1 MNAITEAI
9 TQFHFLR
16 PYWLLASLPAVV
28 LFALLWRQSAFAGE
42 WKRAISPHLLAHLVQ
57 GSQTRDSKTPLVLL
71 LAAWLLASVA
81 MAGPS
86 WEQLP
91 AAMKKKIDARV
102 IVLDL
107 TLSMLASDTPPSRL
121 ARAKHKLS
129 DILTRSK
136 EGVTGLVVFAG
147 SAHVVSP
154 LTDDSN
160 TILSMASSLTPEIMP
175 ISGSDPIE
183 AIKKAAQV
191 LQEGGFPE
199 GQILFI
205 GDDLPANYA
214 TELEAL
220 KDTISLSIL
229 AVGTSEGAPVTMG
242 SGRYLKDASGSIVM
256 APVDHARLKQ
266 ASALFGG
273 RYTPMTADDSDIN
286 LLLTDFLNLDDNV
299 RETQREFDV
308 WDDAGGWLALLIL
321 PLAAVGY
328 RKGWLGAM
336 LMPLLVGVSLL
347 QSPAANADT
356 WSSLWKNEDQ
366 RGKDAFDQQAYD
378 DAAQQ
383 FKDPAWKAGALYKA
397 GKFPE
402 AEALYQSIPGADA
415 HYNRGNALAQQG
427 KLEEA
432 LSAYDE
438 ALKLDPA
445 MADAKANQETVKR
458 FLQQQKPPESQQD
471 GDGEQDESEKD
482 GSKDPQDSQKNGD
495 EQNSDQQKTDQEKS
509 DQQKSD
515 KGDGQSSDGQQD
527 EPQDGQGDGQSDNSE
542 NSEKPSDQK
551 QGKGEDEDDAE
562 EQENES
568 SQAEGD
574 EKEDAE
580 NGNETPA
587 SASNQSPDTEDEQAM
602 EQWLRRVPDD
612 PGGLLRRKF
621 YYESRLRRNNENQN
635 GTQW

>member
-1 MNAITEAI
+1 MNAMAEAF
-9 TQFHFLR
+9 THFHFLR
-16 PYWLLASLPAVV
+16 PYWLLASIPAVI
-28 LFALLWRQSAFAGE
+28 LFALLWRQSAYAGE
-42 WKRAISPHLLAHLVQ
+42 WKRAISPHLLAHLMQ
-57 GSQTRDSKTPLVLL
+57 GSQTRDSKTPLFLL

-91 AAMKKKIDARV
+91 AAMKKKVDARV

-160 TILSMASSLTPEIMP
+160 TILSLASSLTPEIMP
-175 ISGSDPIE
+175 ISGSAPIE
-183 AIKKAAQV
+183 GIKKAAEV
-191 LQEGGFPE
+191 LQAGGFPD

-214 TELEAL
+214 TDLEAL
-220 KDTISLSIL
+220 KGTISLSIL
-229 AVGTSEGAPVTMG
+229 AVGTSEGAPVAMG
-242 SGRYLKDASGSIVM
+242 NGRYLKDASGGIVM
-256 APVDHARLKQ
+256 APVDHARLQQ

-286 LLLTDFLNLDDNV
+286 LLLTDLLNLDDNV

-321 PLAAVGY
+321 PIAALGY
-328 RKGWLGAM
+328 RKGWLGST
-336 LMPLLVGVSLL
+336 LMPLLLGVSLM
-347 QSPAANADT
+347 QAPPAHAET
-356 WSSLWKNEDQ
+356 WSSLWKNDDQ
-366 RGKDAFDQQAYD
+366 RGKEAFDQQAYD
-378 DAAQQ
+378 EAAKQ
-383 FKDPAWKAGALYKA
+383 FEDPAWKAGALYKA

-402 AEALYQSIPGADA
+402 AEALYQSLPGADA

-438 ALKLDPA
+438 ALKLNPE
-445 MADAKANQETVKR
+445 MEDAKANQATVKR
-458 FLQQQKPPESQQD
+458 FLQQQKPPESQQG
-471 GDGEQDESEKD
+471 GDGEPDDSQKD
-482 GSKDPQDSQKNGD
+482 GSQKDNQQDPQDSQKNGD
-495 EQNSDQQKTDQEKS
+495 QQNAGQQNPDQQQG
-509 DQQKSD
+509 
-515 KGDGQSSDGQQD
+515 GDSQSSDGQQD
-527 EPQDGQGDGQSDNSE
+527 EPQDGQGNGSADEGEKSAKPKDQQQS
-542 NSEKPSDQK
+542 
-551 QGKGEDEDDAE
+551 QGDDEDESK
-562 EQENES
+562 EQEAES
-568 SQAEGD
+568 RQAQGD
-574 EKEDAE
+574 EKENAE
-580 NGNETPA
+580 NGNEMPT
-587 SASNQSPDTEDEQAM
+587 SADHQSPDTEDEQAM

>member
-1 MNAITEAI
+1 MSALTEAF

-16 PYWLLASLPAVV
+16 PYWLLASVPALI

-57 GSQTRDSKTPLVLL
+57 GSQTRDSKTPLFLL

-81 MAGPS
+81 MAGPT

-91 AAMKKKIDARV
+91 AAMKKKVDARV

-154 LTDDSN
+154 LTDDSK
-160 TILSMASSLTPEIMP
+160 TILSMAGSLTPEIMP
-175 ISGSDPIE
+175 ISGSDPI
-183 AIKKAAQV
+183 AGIKKAAEV
-191 LQEGGFPE
+191 LHAGGFPD

-214 TELEAL
+214 TELESL
-220 KDTISLSIL
+220 KGTISLSIL

-256 APVDHARLKQ
+256 APVDHGRLKQ

-286 LLLTDFLNLDDNV
+286 LLLTDYLNLDDNV

-308 WDDAGGWLALLIL
+308 WDDAGGWIALLIL
-321 PLAAVGY
+321 PIAALGY

-336 LMPLLVGVSLL
+336 LLPLLLSVTLL
-347 QSPAANADT
+347 QSPAAQADT

-366 RGKDAFDQQAYD
+366 RGKEAFDQQAYD
-378 DAAQQ
+378 DAAKQ
-383 FKDPAWKAGALYKA
+383 FEDPAWKAGALYKA

-402 AEALYQSIPGADA
+402 AEALYQSLPGADA

-438 ALKLDPA
+438 ALKLNPD

-458 FLQQQKPPESQQD
+458 FLQQQKPPESQQG
-471 GDGEQDESEKD
+471 GDGEHDDSQKD
-482 GSKDPQDSQKNGD
+482 PSQKDDSQDPQDSQKNGD
-495 EQNSDQQKTDQEKS
+495 ENSSDQKNADK
-509 DQQKSD
+509 QQ
-515 KGDGQSSDGQQD
+515 GDGQPSDGQQD
-527 EPQDGQGDGQSDNSE
+527 ESQNGQGNDQSDQGDE
-542 NSEKPSDQK
+542 SEKQNEQK
-551 QGKGEDEDDAE
+551 QSQGDDENEAN
-562 EQENES
+562 EQEEES
-568 SQAEGD
+568 RQAQGD
-574 EKEDAE
+574 ENEDAE
-580 NGNETPA
+580 NGNEMPA
-587 SASNQSPDTEDEQAM
+587 SAGNQSPDTEDEQAM